1 MNYARRKEI
10 LARARAAYPAPLCH
24 SPWFQPARRRVKT
37 LHPTASAAIDL
48 VFARAT
54 LNVVCAMHDASSH
67 LPFGV
72 EGAMAIREAVA
83 FYFGMEPSVIGVRCT
98 QNSTRY
104 ARRLAF
110 YLTWKH
116 VGSISEAARLSGCKF
131 DTVKRA
137 ATAVRRALEEGD
149 RRYSADVEA
158 LSYLLRIRTS
168 GKRRGDPTQA
178 EVREA
183 FDYDPAEGKLRWRS
197 TARGKRAGAIA
208 GRRKTGDRTDGWS
221 IEWGSRKWEAN
232 RLVWIY
238 HHGDIPAA
246 RRVRAI
252 DGKRWNSA
260 LENLEL
266 VETFT

>member
-24 SPWFQPARRRVKT
+24 SPWFQPARKRVKT
-37 LHPTASAAIDL
+37 LHPTKSAAIDL
-48 VFARAT
+48 IFASAT
-54 LNVVCAMHDASSH
+54 LKAVCAMHDASEAP
-67 LPFGV
+67 PFGV
-72 EGAMAIREAVA
+72 DGARAIREAVA
-83 FYFGMEPSVIGVRCT
+83 FYFGMEPAAITGRCT
-98 QNSTRY
+98 QNNTRY
-104 ARRLAF
+104 ARRLSF

-116 VGSISEAARLSGCKF
+116 VGSISEAARLVGYKF

-137 ATAVRRALEEGD
+137 ATVVRRALEEGD
-149 RRYSADVEA
+149 RRYSADIEA
-158 LSYLLRIRTS
+158 LSCLLRIRTS

-178 EVREA
+178 EVRET
-183 FDYDPAEGKLRWRS
+183 FDYSPEDGKLRWRV

-238 HHGDIPAA
+238 HHGDIPPT

-266 VETFT
+266 VETFA